1 MATSDTTDWNSE
13 AARYDDDPDHGL
25 RDPAVRAAWESL
37 LLPLLPPR
45 PVRVADLGC
54 GTGSLSVLLAEAGHE
69 VSGLDRS
76 EPMLAAAAAK
86 AAAAGL
92 PIRFDRGDAAAPPYA
107 AGSLDVVLVR
117 HVLWAVPD
125 PDAALAA
132 WVGLL
137 APSGRLILVE
147 GHWHTGGGLRAE
159 TTRSLVLRHRQ
170 EAEVTML
177 TDEALWGGPVNDER
191 YLLVSRR

>member
-1 MATSDTTDWNSE
+1 MQRRQLVQGLFAGGTLAALGGCSSMGGAPSSAKVVVVGGGYGGAT
-13 AARYDDDPDHGL
+13 AARY
-25 RDPAVRAAWESL
+25 VRLFS
-37 LLPLLPPR
+37 
-45 PVRVADLGC
+45 
-54 GTGSLSVLLAEAGHE
+54 
-69 VSGLDRS
+69 DR
-76 EPMLAAAAAK
+76 
-86 AAAAGL
+86 
-92 PIRFDRGDAAAPPYA
+92 
-107 AGSLDVVLVR
+107 SLDVVLVR